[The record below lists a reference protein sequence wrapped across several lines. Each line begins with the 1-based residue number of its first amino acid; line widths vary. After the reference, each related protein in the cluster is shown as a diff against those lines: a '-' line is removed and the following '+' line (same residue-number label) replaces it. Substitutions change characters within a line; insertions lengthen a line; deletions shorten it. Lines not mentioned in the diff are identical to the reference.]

1 IELEKRRT
9 DFITMTTHELR
20 TPLTSILGYVD
31 LIEKH
36 HENLDKNSMEL
47 SLRNIRKN
55 AQRLERLS
63 SSTTE
68 LALKGK
74 DMFKLDIQPV
84 DFDKF
89 LESKIEDYSNL
100 LGSQFEYENM
110 KSDSVP
116 LIVECDRD
124 RISQV
129 LDNLIDNARKQTSQ
143 NERKIILRLSISSTT
158 LRFHVIDNG
167 AGIELENQKLIFDQ
181 FTSLPTKFS
190 VKGTGIGLYLSRF
203 IMESHNGTLTVE
215 SDGLDKGATFIL
227 ELPLKADL
235 PDTHINDST

>member
-1 IELEKRRT
+1 
-9 DFITMTTHELR
+9 MTTHELR